1 MKKKASPNKIYQPSD
16 EVVAREIEG
25 ELILVPISSGIGDLE
40 DELYTLNDVGR
51 AIWKKLDGRKNL
63 KSITE
68 ELLDEYQSEEG
79 RIEEDVI
86 GFIGELLNRGMV
98 VEKK

>member
-1 MKKKASPNKIYQPSD
+1 MKKKANPNKIYQPSD
-16 EVVAREIEG
+16 DVVAREIEG

-40 DELYTLNDVGR
+40 DELYTLNEVGK

-63 KSITE
+63 KLITE
-68 ELLDEYQSEEG
+68 ELLDEYESDEG

-86 GFIGELLNRGMV
+86 GFIGELLKRGMV